1 MNILPREFYLENTV
15 SVAKNLLGKKIV
27 RKIGRVESSILYH
40 KLMEEFEYGNMNGED
55 VYMDET
61 NLRLV
66 MNIRNNFSRLA
77 DQLIAEGD
85 TTKAVNVLNR
95 CIELMPNDKVEYNFF
110 MLPIAEN
117 YYVCG
122 QPDKAREVL
131 NTMTQSF
138 DEKLFYYGQFE
149 GDRKNSI
156 RNDIQRTLSLFSSS
170 VKVAYTYDD
179 TEFADELANS
189 FQEKLKNSGL
199 R

>member
-1 MNILPREFYLENTV
+1 
-15 SVAKNLLGKKIV
+15 
-27 RKIGRVESSILYH
+27 
-40 KLMEEFEYGNMNGED
+40 MEEFEYGNMNGED

-149 GDRKNSI
+149 GDRKN
-156 RNDIQRTLSLFSSS
+156 LSLIHI
-170 VKVAYTYDD
+170 
-179 TEFADELANS
+179 
-189 FQEKLKNSGL
+189 
-199 R
+199 